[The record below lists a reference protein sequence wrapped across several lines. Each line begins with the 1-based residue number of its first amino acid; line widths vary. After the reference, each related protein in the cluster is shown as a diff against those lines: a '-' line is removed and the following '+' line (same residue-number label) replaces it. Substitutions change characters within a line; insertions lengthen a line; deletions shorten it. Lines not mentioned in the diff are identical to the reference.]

1 MAGDK
6 IMKKSIT
13 VFGSAMPLPGD
24 AEYETAYKLGK
35 LLAIKGFNVING
47 GYFGIM
53 EAVSKGVVETG
64 GLATGV
70 TLNYLVRKPNSF
82 LSKIISCENLFE
94 RISKLIELGDA
105 YIVLQGGTGTLL
117 ELAAVWEYLNKE
129 LIDRKPVACYS
140 SMWKGIG
147 EIMNEQLKREGRN
160 TNLVSYFDDIEKL
173 VEFVSAKLK

>member
-1 MAGDK
+1 
-6 IMKKSIT
+6 MKKSVT

-35 LLAIKGFNVING
+35 LLAKNGFDVING

-53 EAVSKGVVETG
+53 EAVSKGAAENGGSVTG
-64 GLATGV
+64 I
-70 TLNYLVRKPNSF
+70 TLSYIKRKPNSF
-82 LSKIISCENLFE
+82 LSKVISCENLFE

-117 ELAAVWEYLNKE
+117 ELAAVWEYLNKDI
-129 LIDRKPVACYS
+129 IDRKPVACYS

>member
-1 MAGDK
+1 
-6 IMKKSIT
+6 MKKSIT

-35 LLAIKGFNVING
+35 LLAIKGFNVVNG
-47 GYFGIM
+47 GYYGIM
-53 EAVSKGVVETG
+53 EAVSKGASENGDSVTG
-64 GLATGV
+64 I
-70 TLNYLVRKPNSF
+70 TLSYIKRKPNAF
-82 LSKIISCENLFE
+82 LSEVISCENLFE

-129 LIDRKPVACYS
+129 LIDSKPVACYS

-147 EIMNEQLKREGRN
+147 EIMNKQLEKERKSVN
-160 TNLVSYFDDIEKL
+160 HVSFFDDIEKL
-173 VEFVSAKLK
+173 VDFVSTKLK

>member
-1 MAGDK
+1 
-6 IMKKSIT
+6 MKKSIT

-35 LLAIKGFNVING
+35 LLAIKGFNVVNG
-47 GYFGIM
+47 GYYGIM
-53 EAVSKGVVETG
+53 EAVSKGASENGGSVTG
-64 GLATGV
+64 I
-70 TLNYLVRKPNSF
+70 TLSYIKGKPNSF
-82 LSKIISCENLFE
+82 LSKAISCENLFE

-129 LIDRKPVACYS
+129 LIDSKPVACYS

-147 EIMNEQLKREGRN
+147 EIMNKQLEKERKSVN
-160 TNLVSYFDDIEKL
+160 HVSFFDDIEKL
-173 VEFVSAKLK
+173 VDFVSTKLK